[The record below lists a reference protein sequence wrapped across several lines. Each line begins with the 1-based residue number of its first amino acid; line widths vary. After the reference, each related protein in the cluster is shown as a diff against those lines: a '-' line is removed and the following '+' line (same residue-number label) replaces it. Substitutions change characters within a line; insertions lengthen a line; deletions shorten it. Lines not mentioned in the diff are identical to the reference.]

1 MIQLFTLI
9 LLCTLLMPTTA
20 DASDYYGKRRA
31 SSGTS
36 TPINSNSDYD
46 MSDSNRSNADSEIG
60 SEDEEVASITKKIE
74 TVNTSPAKRP
84 NPGKIDWNKPYC
96 PTALADRAAHTNRS
110 GIATILSQMP
120 KRIQSKS
127 TSPVASYSVTSE
139 ATPVALRM
147 DSTASMPKT
156 PLSAKTPSN
165 TATSMFSPTSMF
177 SE

>member
-1 MIQLFTLI
+1 MFQFFFLL
-9 LLCTLLMPTTA
+9 LLCTLLMPATA
-20 DASDYYGKRRA
+20 FTAEYGKRRA

-60 SEDEEVASITKKIE
+60 SEDEEVASITKKIG

-84 NPGKIDWNKPYC
+84 NPGKIDWDKPYC
-96 PTALADRAAHTNRS
+96 PTVLADRAAHTNRS

-120 KRIQSKS
+120 KKVQSKS
-127 TSPVASYSVTSE
+127 TSPVASYSVASE

-147 DSTASMPKT
+147 GSTASMPKT